1 MHQLVNSP
9 GVTFVKFHWAHPLNV
24 KLRTFSQAYFNQIPD
39 FVDALKMYS
48 QEKHSW
54 TALYKGRMACFFGI
68 YPLWSG
74 VAEAWMLTTP
84 VVEGH
89 AVKMLRG
96 AIRYFDIAM
105 ADLKLRRLQI
115 TVNGNDGLAIRY
127 ANALKFRREGLLIG
141 YGPDGADH
149 EMLAR
154 YAYVNVES
162 AKATSA

>member
-1 MHQLVNSP
+1 
-9 GVTFVKFHWAHPLNV
+9 
-24 KLRTFSQAYFNQIPD
+24 
-39 FVDALKMYS
+39 
-48 QEKHSW
+48 
-54 TALYKGRMACFFGI
+54 
-68 YPLWSG
+68 
-74 VAEAWMLTTP
+74 
-84 VVEGH
+84 
-89 AVKMLRG
+89 MLRG

-115 TVNGNDGLAIRY
+115 TVNVNDGLAIRY